1 MDSKSK
7 VFTRFVLFGV
17 IAGSLIWLGTHKP
30 RVAATGP
37 GLVVVQQGSNVSFQ
51 PQNAQTPT
59 FVASSPG
66 TVTNVAIGATNGTS
80 K

>member
-7 VFTRFVLFGV
+7 VFTRLVLFGL
-17 IAGSLIWLGTHKP
+17 IACSLIWLGTHKP

-37 GLVVVQQGSNVSFQ
+37 GLVVVSQGSNVSFQ
-51 PQNAQTPT
+51 PQNAQSH
-59 FVASSPG
+59 FLVVGSASDF
-66 TVTNVAIGATNGTS
+66 TNRVPGATNATT